1 MIDDPGSIQ
10 RMRSIAAHCLLWM
23 NQPHRVH
30 EAKDSVAL
38 DVKIH
43 WEEIGD
49 PEAVCVL
56 NALIDHEQAEL
67 RTDKDRDG
75 RPVHMRGRRIIGAV
89 VIGACITSLATI
101 VLKSEHNAPQ
111 PLPTRAS
118 LGGTNSPRG
127 ATFARVGIPGGDRQ
141 DYEVNRSITSMLLVA
156 GMSTNCPV
164 SAGETTNLGFIRFS
178 ELTDTVLLSE
188 SAQYLSESTHEF
200 RIRFLNSEQAVDARL
215 WSEQNGADTD
225 KCVGFGTRY
234 EPTYNVYFGQCCQ
247 APLHHTGVQSVLDG
261 QWHHVALV
269 RTPTLFRAYI
279 DGILINE
286 QDSSGQPGA
295 CGGKCPRS
303 LGAFRYSYLGSLTV
317 PSVIADVDWIRIS
330 NTARYQGSEFQTP
343 NESGVQNDDST
354 LLLYRFNEL
363 GAVSIVS
370 EAGNVVGA
378 FGEGFPGATTPTIV
392 EHCLGDV
399 TGDGNVGGDDLG
411 VMLSEWGV
419 VSPTTTTDWTC
430 TPIMDTHDDPIRPS
444 RSPRP
449 LRG

>member
-23 NQPHRVH
+23 NDSHRVH
-30 EAKDSVAL
+30 ETKESVVV
-38 DVKIH
+38 DQNIY

-49 PEAVCVL
+49 PEAVRVL
-56 NALIDHEQAEL
+56 YALVDHGQAEIHP
-67 RTDKDRDG
+67 DKDRDE
-75 RPVHMRGRRIIGAV
+75 RAAQMRGRRIIGAT
-89 VIGACITSLATI
+89 VIGVCIASLATI

-111 PLPTRAS
+111 PLHTRAS
-118 LGGTNSPRG
+118 LGGTNSSRD

-141 DYEVNRSITSMLLVA
+141 DYDVNRSITSMLLVA

-178 ELTDTVLLSE
+178 ELTDTVSLSE

-200 RIRFLNSEQAVDARL
+200 RIRFINSEQAVDARL

-225 KCVGFGTRY
+225 KCVGFGTYY

-247 APLHHTGVQSVLDG
+247 APLHHTGVQSVLNG

-343 NESGVQNDDST
+343 SESGVQNDDST

-370 EAGNVVGA
+370 EAGNIVGV
-378 FGEGFPGATTPTIV
+378 FGDGFPGATMPIIV
-392 EHCLGDV
+392 EHCVGDV
-399 TGDGNVGGDDLG
+399 TGNGNVGGDDLG
-411 VMLSEWGV
+411 VMLSQWGD
-419 VSPTTTTDWTC
+419 VSPTTTTDFNNDGYVNGADIGYLLNGWGEC
-430 TPIMDTHDDPIRPS
+430 PQ
-444 RSPRP
+444 
-449 LRG
+449 

>member
-10 RMRSIAAHCLLWM
+10 RMRSIATHCLLWM
-23 NQPHRVH
+23 NEPHRMH
-30 EAKDSVAL
+30 ETKDSVAV
-38 DVKIH
+38 DAKIH
-43 WEEIGD
+43 WEAISD

-75 RPVHMRGRRIIGAV
+75 RAEHMRGRRIIGLV
-89 VIGACITSLATI
+89 VIGACIISLATI
-101 VLKSEHNAPQ
+101 VLKSQHNALQ

-141 DYEVNRSITSMLLVA
+141 DYEVNRSIASMMLVV
-156 GMSTNCPV
+156 GMTANCAV
-164 SAGETTNLGFIRFS
+164 SASNIANTGFVRFS
-178 ELTDTVLLSE
+178 QLTDTVSLSE
-188 SAQYLSESTHEF
+188 SAQYSTESTHEF
-200 RIRFLNSEQAVDARL
+200 TIRFTNGEQPADARL

-225 KCVGFGTRY
+225 KCVGFGTYY
-234 EPTYNVYFGQCCQ
+234 EPTYNVYFSQCCQ

-261 QWHHVALV
+261 RWHHVALV
-269 RTPTLFRAYI
+269 RTPTQFRAYI

-303 LGAFRYSYLGSLTV
+303 LGAFRYSYNGSLTV

-370 EAGNVVGA
+370 EAGNIVGV
-378 FGEGFPGATTPTIV
+378 FGDGFPGATTPIIV
-392 EHCLGDV
+392 EHCVGDV
-399 TGDGNVGGDDLG
+399 TGNGNVGGDDLG
-411 VMLSEWGV
+411 VMLSQWGD
-419 VSPTTTTDWTC
+419 VSPTTTTDFNNDGYVNGADIGYLLNGWGEC
-430 TPIMDTHDDPIRPS
+430 PQ
-444 RSPRP
+444 
-449 LRG
+449 

>member
-30 EAKDSVAL
+30 EAKDSVAV
-38 DVKIH
+38 DAKIH
-43 WEEIGD
+43 WGAISD
-49 PEAVCVL
+49 PEAVRVL
-56 NALIDHEQAEL
+56 NALVDHEQAEF

-75 RPVHMRGRRIIGAV
+75 RAVHMRGRRIVGAV
-89 VIGACITSLATI
+89 VIGACIASLATI
-101 VLKSEHNAPQ
+101 VLKSKHNAPQ
-111 PLPTRAS
+111 PLPARAS

-141 DYEVNRSITSMLLVA
+141 DYEVNRSIASMMLVV
-156 GMSTNCPV
+156 GMTANCAV
-164 SAGETTNLGFIRFS
+164 SASDIANTGFIRFS
-178 ELTDTVLLSE
+178 QLTDTISLSE
-188 SAQYLSESTHEF
+188 SAQYSTESTHEF
-200 RIRFLNSEQAVDARL
+200 TIRFINSEQAVDARL

-225 KCVGFGTRY
+225 KCVGFGTY
-234 EPTYNVYFGQCCQ
+234 HEPTYNVYFGQCCQ

-261 QWHHVALV
+261 RWHHVALV
-269 RTPTLFRAYI
+269 RTPTQFRAYI

-303 LGAFRYSYLGSLTV
+303 LGAFRYSYNGSLTV

-370 EAGNVVGA
+370 EAGNIVGV
-378 FGEGFPGATTPTIV
+378 FGDGFPGATTPIIV
-392 EHCLGDV
+392 EHCVGDV
-399 TGDGNVGGDDLG
+399 TGNGNVGGDDLG
-411 VMLSEWGV
+411 VMLSQWGD
-419 VSPTTTTDWTC
+419 VSPTTTTDFNNDGYVNGADIGYLLNGWGEC
-430 TPIMDTHDDPIRPS
+430 PQ
-444 RSPRP
+444 
-449 LRG
+449 